1 MDGALGLKDVSE
13 EDIDRKTGKKSK
25 LKTGSNR
32 SHNMPKAC
40 IEKLMKNNKQMTRKE
55 AYKICYSESKEG
67 SLKKMP
73 KSRLKRAAVSA
84 KASIGGAKAR
94 RSIKKYEK
102 KSGRKLP
109 QPY

>member
-1 MDGALGLKDVSE
+1 MAGVLGLNSVSS
-13 EDIDRKTGKKSK
+13 EDIDRKTGEKSK

-32 SHNMPKAC
+32 SYNMPKEC
-40 IEKLMKNNKQMTRKE
+40 IEKLMKNNKKMTSKE
-55 AYKICYSESKEG
+55 AYRICYPESKEG

-73 KSRLKRAAVSA
+73 KSRLKRAVVSA

-102 KSGRKLP
+102 KSGKLP

>member
-1 MDGALGLKDVSE
+1 MADIFGLNDVSTK
-13 EDIDRKTGKKSK
+13 DTGAGSK

-40 IEKLMKNNKQMTRKE
+40 IEKLMKSNKQLTRKE
-55 AYKICYSESKEG
+55 AYKICYSESREG

-73 KSRLKRAAVSA
+73 KSRLKRAVVSA
-84 KASIGGAKAR
+84 KASIGGSKAR

-102 KSGRKLP
+102 KSGKLP

>member
-1 MDGALGLKDVSE
+1 
-13 EDIDRKTGKKSK
+13 
-25 LKTGSNR
+25 
-32 SHNMPKAC
+32 MPKAC
-40 IEKLMKNNKQMTRKE
+40 IEKLMKNNSRMTRKD
-55 AYKICYSESKEG
+55 AYKICYPESKEG

-102 KSGRKLP
+102 KSGKLP
-109 QPY
+109 SY

>member
-1 MDGALGLKDVSE
+1 MAGVLGLSDVSSK
-13 EDIDRKTGKKSK
+13 DTGSGSK
-25 LKTGSNR
+25 LKTGNLKR
-32 SHNMPKAC
+32 SYNMPKEC
-40 IEKLMKNNKQMTRKE
+40 IEKLMKNNKKMTSKE
-55 AYKICYSESKEG
+55 AYRICYPESKEG

-94 RSIKKYEK
+94 RSIKK
-102 KSGRKLP
+102 SGRKLP